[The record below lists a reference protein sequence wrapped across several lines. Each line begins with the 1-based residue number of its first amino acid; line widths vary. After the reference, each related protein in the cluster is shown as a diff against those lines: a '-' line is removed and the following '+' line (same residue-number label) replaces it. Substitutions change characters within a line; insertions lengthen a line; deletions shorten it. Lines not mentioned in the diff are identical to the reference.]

1 MSFLNSLFALLRGSS
16 GSTLSPDQV
25 KEMMEAP
32 ASARPVLIDV
42 RTPREWKDGHIR
54 NARHADI
61 SDDDFAG
68 KVGSFS
74 RDGKY
79 VLYCL
84 SGGRSGYALSVMRS
98 MGFHDVSHLRG
109 GIGAWKSAGLPVVK

>member
-25 KEMMEAP
+25 KEMLAAP
-32 ASARPVLIDV
+32 ANDRPMLIDV

-54 NARHADI
+54 NAKHVDV
-61 SDDDFAG
+61 SGDDFAS
-68 KVGSFS
+68 KVGGFS
-74 RDGKY
+74 REGKY

-84 SGGRSGYALSVMRS
+84 SGGRSGYALSVMRG
-98 MGFHDVSHLRG
+98 MGFHHVSHIRG
-109 GIGAWKSAGLPVVK
+109 GIGAWKSAGLPVVR